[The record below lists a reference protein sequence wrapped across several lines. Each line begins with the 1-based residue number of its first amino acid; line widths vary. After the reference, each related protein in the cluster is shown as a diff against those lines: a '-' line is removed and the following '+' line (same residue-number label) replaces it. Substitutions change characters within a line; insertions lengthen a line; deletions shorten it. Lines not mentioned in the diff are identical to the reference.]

1 MLGLQSSDPE
11 KLEDVR
17 ITITC
22 TKIIQLCTV
31 LESLMT
37 WSHTIF
43 SVAPLLHSIHRTD
56 SA

>member
-11 KLEDVR
+11 KLDVR
-17 ITITC
+17 IIITC

-37 WSHTIF
+37 GSHTIF
-43 SVAPLLHSIHRTD
+43 SVAPLPHSVDRTD